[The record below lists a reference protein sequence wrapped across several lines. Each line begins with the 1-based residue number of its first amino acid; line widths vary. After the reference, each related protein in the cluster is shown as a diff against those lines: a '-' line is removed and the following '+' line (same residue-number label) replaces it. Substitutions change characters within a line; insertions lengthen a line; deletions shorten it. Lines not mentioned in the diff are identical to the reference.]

1 MNQRSVRLT
10 AAVIAGFVAI
20 IINSALLYFGSA
32 LGIETGHGG
41 LLKLIAKIVGVYP
54 IPWGRGDLR
63 GVPPIAGKYGFHFL
77 VGILMAMFYAYVVD
91 PSLGVTRSPLI
102 KGLIYALIVWLAN
115 ALVILPLLGY
125 GIAGYHEIP
134 MFGVLYYAFAHTVFF
149 VLVAVLY
156 SQITLRTCD
165 KNGATLYGKVK

>member
-1 MNQRSVRLT
+1 MNPRSVKLT

-20 IINSALLYFGSA
+20 IINSALLYSGSA

-41 LLKLIAKIVGVYP
+41 LLKLLAKMVGVYP
-54 IPWGRGDLR
+54 IPWGRGDLH
-63 GVPPIAGKYGFHFL
+63 GVPPIVGKYGFHFL
-77 VGILMAMFYAYVVD
+77 VGILMAIFYAYVVD
-91 PSLGVTRSPLI
+91 PGLGIIRSPFI

-134 MFGVLYYAFAHTVFF
+134 LSGMLYYAFAHTVFF

-156 SQITLRTCD
+156 SQITLRTSD
-165 KNGATLYGKVK
+165 GSGERLHGKVK